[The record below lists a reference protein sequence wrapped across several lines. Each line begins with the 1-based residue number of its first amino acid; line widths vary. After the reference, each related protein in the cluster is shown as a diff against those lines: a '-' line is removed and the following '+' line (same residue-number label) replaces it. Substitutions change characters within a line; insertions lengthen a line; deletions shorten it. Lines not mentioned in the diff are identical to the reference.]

1 MRYGSVLFRDGKGGR
16 FEIRINETIPHT
28 PREGIT
34 RRFIMSTTIETS
46 RVVFTASWEWWEIV
60 SRDEE
65 IVTEEDAWTGRWE
78 DAAAIAGTN
87 IDYDDSWVVQVTE
100 VADRHP
106 AIRPGDYACCDGYG
120 SDVVFVR
127 LV

>member
-1 MRYGSVLFRDGKGGR
+1 
-16 FEIRINETIPHT
+16 
-28 PREGIT
+28 
-34 RRFIMSTTIETS
+34 MSTTIETS

-65 IVTEEDAWTGRWE
+65 IVTDDESVWTGRWE
-78 DAAAIAGTN
+78 EAASLAGTN
-87 IDYDDSWVVQVTE
+87 IQDYESWVVQVTE

>member
-1 MRYGSVLFRDGKGGR
+1 MA
-16 FEIRINETIPHT
+16 
-28 PREGIT
+28 
-34 RRFIMSTTIETS
+34 TTTKTETS
-46 RVVFTASWEWWEIV
+46 RVVFTASWAWWEIV
-60 SRDEE
+60 SRDGEV
-65 IVTEEDAWTGRWE
+65 VTDDESCWTGRWE
-78 DAAAIAGTN
+78 DAASIAETN
-87 IDYDDSWVVQVTE
+87 IDDSESWVVQVTE